1 MTYGVND
8 DFFGGKKRT
17 KARARL
23 GEDLHPTHRKV
34 RDGWGTRALVA
45 EGRRTDNSKGKCV
58 GFFAA
63 LRMTSKGS
71 SE

>member
-1 MTYGVND
+1 MTI
-8 DFFGGKKRT
+8 FFGGKKRT

-45 EGRRTDNSKGKCV
+45 EGRRTDNSKGKC
-58 GFFAA
+58 G
-63 LRMTSKGS
+63 GS
-71 SE
+71 SLRSE